1 MALTA
6 KQIYDLNNANVA
18 AQNVSLGSF
27 LMGAGGEAGVYVV
40 TPEDITSGSVLIE
53 FTGGSVI
60 DTAYAVVGRGY
71 EDVVG
76 VTATSSGSILTVSGS
91 VLEAGDIV
99 NYYMS

>member
-53 FTGGSVI
+53 FSGSAI

-99 NYYMS
+99 NYYMR